1 MLNNALIELANYCSP
16 PGCFSTSHRR
26 MFLSSE
32 ETHLISSTIDDGRSL
47 LWLGAEIFHDEKY
60 EDGKTATVFN
70 GTKNVTFFGG
80 WILFGEF
87 LFC

>member
-26 MFLSSE
+26 MFLFSE
-32 ETHLISSTIDDGRSL
+32 ETHLISSTIDDGGSL

-60 EDGKTATVFN
+60 EEMAKQP
-70 GTKNVTFFGG
+70 
-80 WILFGEF
+80 LFSMAQKM
-87 LFC
+87 

>member
-1 MLNNALIELANYCSP
+1 
-16 PGCFSTSHRR
+16 

-60 EDGKTATVFN
+60 EEMAKQP
-70 GTKNVTFFGG
+70 
-80 WILFGEF
+80 LFSMAQKM
-87 LFC
+87 